1 MTFLSR
7 WSCHAPAIVRP
18 SVVTHLGGA
27 AVREVAVV
35 LSSLA
40 LGRWRPSQLFFCSKD
55 YRSFLRCPR
64 FQNVPRPFPF
74 PASYS
79 PCGLRRPC
87 KRHKFASRSRWS
99 VDRSLGPPRP
109 PGVSDHEF
117 VRLKIAAL
125 NWMDNNGRGNET
137 NRYTDKGGVATDSTR
152 YIPPLLPPVAVLMP
166 EGGRERRISD
176 VHTQVPH
183 HITPCMPHLLPAL
196 SLLPSGRSRAPADAA
211 KGTRPATSFLLLL
224 LRAFSWPLHM
234 E

>member
-7 WSCHAPAIVRP
+7 WSSHAPAIVRP

-35 LSSLA
+35 QSSLA

-64 FQNVPRPFPF
+64 FQSVPRPFPF

-137 NRYTDKGGVATDSTR
+137 NRYTDKGGVATDSAR
-152 YIPPLLPPVAVLMP
+152 YIPLC
-166 EGGRERRISD
+166 S
-176 VHTQVPH
+176 HQ
-183 HITPCMPHLLPAL
+183 
-196 SLLPSGRSRAPADAA
+196 
-211 KGTRPATSFLLLL
+211 
-224 LRAFSWPLHM
+224 
-234 E
+234 